1 MAAIDAPAGQIHHRG
16 RAVNELNPITR
27 RFTVPMGLTEGAAL
41 IRFRASEHDHFV
53 IFRNQKW
60 RKRLSDETA
69 PPGQN
74 DAWFHIAAFP

>member
-1 MAAIDAPAGQIHHRG
+1 MR
-16 RAVNELNPITR
+16 ITDG
-27 RFTVPMGLTEGAAL
+27 VAL

-74 DAWFHIAAFP
+74 DAWFYIAAFP